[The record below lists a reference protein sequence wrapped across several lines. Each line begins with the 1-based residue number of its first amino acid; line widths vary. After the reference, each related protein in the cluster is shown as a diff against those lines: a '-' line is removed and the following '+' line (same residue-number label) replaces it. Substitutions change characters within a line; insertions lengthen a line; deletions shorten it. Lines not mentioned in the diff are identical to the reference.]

1 MINQTQIVTT
11 LGPIL
16 GLIAGYFA
24 AWWGVDQA
32 TALGVLTALIGL
44 VAAAYNAVITRK
56 SAQITSVANMPEVN
70 KIELSK
76 TPNTAAINNA
86 TPDNVVVKQ

>member
-1 MINQTQIVTT
+1 MNPTQITTT

-24 AWWGVDQA
+24 AWWGIDQA

-44 VAAAYNAVITRK
+44 LYSVYTAFITRK
-56 SAQITSVANMPEVN
+56 SAMVSSVANMPEVA
-70 KIELSK
+70 KIE
-76 TPNTAAINNA
+76 INKSVPGASALTNA
-86 TPDNVVVKQ
+86 TPDNVK